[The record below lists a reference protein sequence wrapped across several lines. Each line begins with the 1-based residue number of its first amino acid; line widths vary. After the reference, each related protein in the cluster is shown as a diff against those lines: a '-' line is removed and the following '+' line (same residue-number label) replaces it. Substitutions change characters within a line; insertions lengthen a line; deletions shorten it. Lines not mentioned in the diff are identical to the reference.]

1 MRISDWSSDV
11 CSSDLRPI
19 NPIFSMLTA
28 PLFVYKADR
37 ESIPHV
43 GRFRIS
49 VEIDSILALL
59 ALAVAGTFDA
69 PKRHVVVKAR
79 RRQIDHSQA
88 AADIQAEMVGV
99 LKRACANTR
108 RQTEIGIVGDGQ
120 GFFVIRSEEHT

>member
-1 MRISDWSSDV
+1 
-11 CSSDLRPI
+11 
-19 NPIFSMLTA
+19 MLTA

-49 VEIDSILALL
+49 VEIDRILALH

-79 RRQIDHSQA
+79 RRQIDHSKA

-99 LKRACANTR
+99 LKRARANPR
-108 RQTEIGIVGDGQ
+108 RQTEIGTVGAGQ
-120 GFFVIRSEEHT
+120 GFFVKIGRAWGRERVCQSMEISEVAGTIKIN